1 MFRESAR
8 PDAGPCVGASCRSV
22 QRQASLAPEWSQCQ
36 PSLAGVWAF
45 APGAAGRVA
54 VSLMLLLGEK
64 SSRLVAADFAVD
76 DFVVLCFDVVLVERS
91 LSVSWAIAD
100 DVTARAAQTRS
111 VRVRVRACMAMLRSS
126 GNSHS
131 TPGHARVHAGR
142 SDGDRHSRAH
152 GKRRRFSHLNSTSLT
167 RPMTPMTMIPK
178 MIWSVASSAWL
189 SVIMWPMPLDA
200 PISSATIT

>member
-1 MFRESAR
+1 MR
-8 PDAGPCVGASCRSV
+8 RSV
-22 QRQASLAPEWSQCQ
+22 RRQASLDPEWSQCE

-54 VSLMLLLGEK
+54 VSLRLLLGAK
-64 SSRLVAADFAVD
+64 SSRFVTAGFAAD

-91 LSVSWAIAD
+91 LSVAWAIAD
-100 DVTARAAQTRS
+100 DATARAAETRS
-111 VRVRVRACMAMLRSS
+111 VRVRVRACMAMLRGGGSL
-126 GNSHS
+126 HS
-131 TPGHARVHAGR
+131 TPARARVHDSQG
-142 SDGDRHSRAH
+142 HSRAH
-152 GKRRRFSHLNSTSLT
+152 GNRRRFSHLKSTSLT